1 MVAKSQDVE
10 FVSLVVDLMQSIG
23 PVGSKRMFG
32 GFGIFL
38 QDLMF
43 GLIADNELYLK
54 ADASNQA
61 EFDDLGL
68 QPFSYN
74 KNGTE
79 MKMSYYQA
87 PEEALEDSEAMNR
100 WAGIGYAA
108 ALRAAARKQKKIKNK
123 KKKESC
129 S

>member
-1 MVAKSQDVE
+1 MISKSQDDE
-10 FVSLVVDLMQSIG
+10 FVALVVDLMQSIG

-54 ADASNQA
+54 VDAANL
-61 EFDDLGL
+61 DDFEELGL
-68 QPFSYN
+68 RPFSYN

-87 PEEALEDSEAMNR
+87 PEEVLEDSEAMNR
-100 WAGIGYAA
+100 WAGIGYGA
-108 ALRAAARKQKKIKNK
+108 ALRAAARKQKKK
-123 KKKESC
+123 
-129 S
+129 